1 MTKIEIIKKISVE
14 TGFTNVEVEL
24 FLDSFI
30 NSVKSSLSKG
40 DRVDI
45 RGFGSFLIKKR
56 KARKARNPLTN
67 QIVNLDERYIPFFKV
82 SKILKEY
89 VNKTI
94 IRGF

>member
-56 KARKARNPLTN
+56 RAREARNPLTN

>member
-45 RGFGSFLIKKR
+45 RGFGSFLIKKSR
-56 KARKARNPLTN
+56 ARKSRNPLTN
-67 QIVNLDERYIPFFKV
+67 QIVDLDERYIPFFKV

>member
-30 NSVKSSLSKG
+30 NSVKSSPSKG

-56 KARKARNPLTN
+56 SARKARNPLTN
-67 QIVNLDERYIPFFKV
+67 QIVDLDERYIPFFKV

>member
-56 KARKARNPLTN
+56 RARKARNPLTD

>member
-14 TGFTNVEVEL
+14 TGVTNVEVEL

-30 NSVKSSLSKG
+30 NSIKSSLSKG

-56 KARKARNPLTN
+56 RARKARNPLTD

>member
-1 MTKIEIIKKISVE
+1 MTKNDIIKEVSKE

-24 FLDSFI
+24 LLDSVI
-30 NSVKSSLSKG
+30 NSIKISLSKG
-40 DRVDI
+40 EKI
-45 RGFGSFLIKKR
+45 EMRGFGSFFVKKR
-56 KARKARNPLTN
+56 KARDARNPLTN
-67 QIVNLDERYIPFFKV
+67 KTIRLQERYVPTFKV

>member
-56 KARKARNPLTN
+56 KARKALNPLTN

>member
-1 MTKIEIIKKISVE
+1 MTKNDIIKEVSKE

-24 FLDSFI
+24 LLDSVI
-30 NSVKSSLSKG
+30 NSIKISLSKG
-40 DRVDI
+40 EKVDM
-45 RGFGSFLIKKR
+45 RGFGSFLVKQR
-56 KARKARNPLTN
+56 KARDARNPLTN
-67 QIVNLDERYIPFFKV
+67 KTIRLEERYIPTFKV

>member
-67 QIVNLDERYIPFFKV
+67 QIVDLDERYIPFFKV